1 MMISPYGSWQ
11 SPITSDLIVTEA
23 VGLVDVLLDGDD
35 LYWIESRPNES
46 GRLVVVRRTADGA
59 LENLTPAPFSART
72 RVHETGGAAVTI
84 DRGILYFSNFQDQQ
98 LYRHDPGDPPIP
110 ITKQR
115 RCRYADSRVDR
126 ARARLICVRE
136 EHGDG
141 EAVRNTLVA
150 VSVDGRTEE
159 VVLTSGYD
167 FYSTP
172 RISFDGTRL
181 AWLSWNHPRMPWT
194 GTELWLAQLTSSG
207 SLAGAVQIGGGDDES
222 IFQPEWSPDGRLY
235 FVSDRSGWWNIYRYH
250 SGRVEAMLPMEAEFG
265 RPQWSFG
272 GSTYGFASESKLIA
286 TYTSRGQGKLGILN
300 LEDGHFQEIDLPYHD
315 FANLRV
321 NGQSVGFL
329 GGAPD
334 KSTSV
339 IRLDLSTMRTDIL
352 RNSTEVAEDPA
363 LRVYFSF
370 PEPIEFPTEGGLHAY
385 AFFYPPNNPG
395 FCAPPDELP
404 PLIVKSHGGPTAATS
419 STLDLRL
426 QYWTSRGFAVVDVDY
441 GGSTGYGRE
450 YRNRLHR
457 NWGIV
462 DVDDC
467 INAAKFLASKKKVDP
482 ARVAIR
488 GSSAGGYTTLCAL
501 TFKDYFRIGASHY
514 GICDLEA
521 LARDTHKFELHYMDW
536 LVGKYPEEQD
546 VYRKRS
552 PIHHVDGLSVPVVF
566 FQGDQDTIVPPNQAE
581 MMVNAIRAKGLPF
594 GYFIFHGEQHGFRR
608 AENIRRALDAELYFY
623 STLLVRSGLRF

>member
-1 MMISPYGSWQ
+1 MMISRYGSWR
-11 SPITSDLIVTEA
+11 SPITSDLIVAEA
-23 VGLVDVLLDGDD
+23 VGLIDVLLDGDD

-46 GRLVVVRRTADGA
+46 GRLVVVRRTADDA
-59 LENLTPAPFSART
+59 LKNLTPAPFSART

-84 DRGILYFSNFQDQQ
+84 DHGILYFSNFEDQQ
-98 LYRHDPGDPPIP
+98 LYRQDPGNPPTP
-110 ITKQR
+110 ITNQK
-115 RCRYADSRVDR
+115 RCRYADSRMDS

-136 EHGDG
+136 EHGDDG
-141 EAVRNTLVA
+141 AVRNTLVA
-150 VSVDGRTEE
+150 VSVDARTDE

-172 RISFDGTRL
+172 RISYDGRHL

-194 GTELWLAQLTSSG
+194 GTELWLAQLTNSG
-207 SLAGAVQIGGGDDES
+207 SLAGAVLIGGGEAES
-222 IFQPEWSPDGRLY
+222 ILQPEWSPDGTLY
-235 FVSDRSGWWNIYRYH
+235 FVSDRSGWWNIYRYQ
-250 SGRVEAMLPMEAEFG
+250 SGRVEAVLPMEAEFG
-265 RPQWSFG
+265 QPQWSFG
-272 GSTYGFASESKLIA
+272 GSTYGFASESKLVA
-286 TYTSRGQGKLGILN
+286 TYTSRGQGKLGMLN
-300 LEDGHFQEIDLPYHD
+300 LEDGHFQAVDIPYHD

-321 NGQSVGFL
+321 NAQSVVFL

-334 KSTSV
+334 KSISV
-339 IRLDLSTMRTDIL
+339 VRLNLSTMRTDIL
-352 RNSTEVAEDPA
+352 RNSTDIAEDPT
-363 LRVYFSF
+363 LRAYFSF
-370 PEPIEFPTEGGLHAY
+370 PESIEFPTEGGLHAY
-385 AFFYPPNNPG
+385 AFFYPPNNPS

-419 STLDLRL
+419 STLDLKI

-488 GSSAGGYTTLCAL
+488 GSSAGGYTALCAL

-521 LARDTHKFELHYMDW
+521 LAKDTHKFELHYMDW

-552 PIHHVDGLSVPVVF
+552 PIHHVEGLSVPVVF
-566 FQGDQDTIVPPNQAE
+566 FQGDQDPIVPPNQAE
-581 MMVNAIRAKGLPF
+581 MMVHAIRAKGLPF

-623 STLLVRSGLRF
+623 SMLLVRSGLRF

>member
-1 MMISPYGSWQ
+1 MMISRYGSWR
-11 SPITSDLIVTEA
+11 SPITSDLIVAEA
-23 VGLVDVLLDGDD
+23 VGLIDVLLDGDD

-46 GRLVVVRRTADGA
+46 GRLVVVRRTADDA
-59 LENLTPAPFSART
+59 LKNLTPAPFSART

-84 DRGILYFSNFQDQQ
+84 DHGILYFSNFEDQQ
-98 LYRHDPGDPPIP
+98 LYRQDPGNPPTP
-110 ITKQR
+110 ITNQK
-115 RCRYADSRVDR
+115 RCRYADSRMDS

-136 EHGDG
+136 EHGDDG
-141 EAVRNTLVA
+141 AVRNTLVA
-150 VSVDGRTEE
+150 VSVDARTDE

-172 RISFDGTRL
+172 RISYDGRHL

-207 SLAGAVQIGGGDDES
+207 SLAGALQIGGGEAES
-222 IFQPEWSPDGRLY
+222 ILQPEWSPDGTLY
-235 FVSDRSGWWNIYRYH
+235 FVSDRSGWWNIYRYQ
-250 SGRVEAMLPMEAEFG
+250 SGRIEAVLPMEAEFG
-265 RPQWSFG
+265 QPQWSFG
-272 GSTYGFASESKLIA
+272 GSTYGFASESKLVA

-300 LEDGHFQEIDLPYHD
+300 LEDGHFQAVDIPYHD

-321 NGQSVGFL
+321 NAQSVVFL

-334 KSTSV
+334 KSISV
-339 IRLDLSTMRTDIL
+339 VRLNLSTMRTDIL
-352 RNSTEVAEDPA
+352 RNSTDIAEDPT
-363 LRVYFSF
+363 LRAYFSF
-370 PEPIEFPTEGGLHAY
+370 PESIEFPTEGGLHAY
-385 AFFYPPNNPG
+385 AFFYPPNNPS

-419 STLDLRL
+419 STLDLKI

-488 GSSAGGYTTLCAL
+488 GSSAGGYTALCAL

-521 LARDTHKFELHYMDW
+521 LAKDTHKFELHYMDW

-552 PIHHVDGLSVPVVF
+552 PIHHVEGLSVPVVF
-566 FQGDQDTIVPPNQAE
+566 FQGDQDPIVPPNQAE

-623 STLLVRSGLRF
+623 SMLLVRSGLRF